1 MKKLLIVLACVPF
14 VLWGQGES
22 ETFDKVDQMPLLAN
36 CENEDCTNKEIMNFI
51 ANNFHYPEL
60 AKASNI
66 EGKLIL
72 YFIVEKDGSVNDVQL
87 IRGIDSNIYL
97 DGKSDSIQ
105 LVIKEAISSLHNESI
120 NLLSKLVFD
129 KPGIQNN
136 KAVRVRYTIP
146 IKCKL
151 S

>member
-1 MKKLLIVLACVPF
+1 MRKLLIVLACIPF
-14 VLWGQGES
+14 VLWGQDEP
-22 ETFDKVDQMPLLAN
+22 EAFVKVDQMPLLAN

-60 AKASNI
+60 AKANKI

-72 YFIVEKDGSVNDVQL
+72 YFIVEKDGSVNDVEL
-87 IRGIDSNIYL
+87 IRGINSNIYL
-97 DGKSDSIQ
+97 HGKSDSIQ

-120 NLLSKLVFD
+120 TLLSKLVFD
-129 KPGIQNN
+129 KPGIQDN

-146 IKCKL
+146 INCKL

>member
-1 MKKLLIVLACVPF
+1 MRKLLIVLACVPF
-14 VLWGQGES
+14 VLWGQDETES
-22 ETFDKVDQMPLLAN
+22 FIKVDQMPLLAN

-60 AKASNI
+60 AKGNKI

-87 IRGIDSNIYL
+87 KRGIDSNIYL
-97 DGKSDSIQ
+97 HGKSDSIQ

-129 KPGIQNN
+129 KPGIQD
-136 KAVRVRYTIP
+136 KKVVRVRYTIP